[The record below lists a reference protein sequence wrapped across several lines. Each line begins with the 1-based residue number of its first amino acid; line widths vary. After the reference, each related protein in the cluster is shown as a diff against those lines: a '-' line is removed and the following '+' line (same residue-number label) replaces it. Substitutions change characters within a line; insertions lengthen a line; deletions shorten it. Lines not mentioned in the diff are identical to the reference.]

1 MKKETRRQFMKK
13 SAIAGMGFL
22 VAAGNSRERVRASAL
37 QGIAVAGV
45 GVGGKGSGD
54 IDQAGYFGHVVAV
67 CDVDHRRVDAKG
79 KAFPSAKKFY
89 DYRDL
94 FDKMGDKIDAC
105 TISTTDH
112 MHAIIT
118 ATAMKLGKHVYT
130 QKPLTRTV
138 YEARRMAELAKE
150 TGVCTQMGN
159 QGSASNAGRFY
170 SAQLDAGVIGQV
182 REIHI
187 STDRPI
193 WPQGPGLV
201 MTMEKYAA
209 KMKKDDPANAEKNIA
224 AMKAKID
231 EGLKN
236 LEWDLWLGVAPKRE
250 FWPGLYHSFVW
261 RGWWEYGTGALGDI
275 ACHACNMAFK
285 GIGLRNPTSCVATTS
300 GHDFITYPQKSVVE
314 IHFPASKTH
323 GPVKFVWYDGKT
335 PIPKEVY
342 SKYGFGGAGSLV
354 IGEKGAASGSDF
366 RELGGKKI
374 PALSDEKAP
383 YPRAA
388 ECQEHAD
395 EDSRHKREWFNAMEE
410 GKPEK
415 CWSNF
420 IDNAGPLTEA
430 VLFGNLAVWCASK
443 ADVKGETV
451 EWDPVKMQITN
462 LSQIKTPG
470 VANLIQPVFREGY
483 KMI

>member
-13 SAIAGMGFL
+13 STVTGVGFL
-22 VAAGNSRERVRASAL
+22 VAAGNMRKPSHASAM
-37 QGIAVAGV
+37 QKIAVAGV

-54 IDQAGYFGHVVAV
+54 IDQAGFFGNVVAL
-67 CDVDHRRVDAKG
+67 CDVDHNRVEEKG
-79 KAFPSAKKFY
+79 RKFPSAKKFY
-89 DYRDL
+89 DYREL
-94 FDKMGDKIDAC
+94 FDQMGDKIDAC

-118 ATAMKLGKHVYT
+118 ATAMKLHKHVYT
-130 QKPLTRTV
+130 QKPLTRTI

-159 QGSASNAGRFY
+159 QGSASNQGRFY
-170 SAQLDAGVIGQV
+170 SAQLGAGVIGQV

-193 WPQGPGLV
+193 WPQGPGLA
-201 MTMEKYAA
+201 MTMAKFAA
-209 KMKKDDPANAEKNIA
+209 EMKKNDPKDADKKIA
-224 AMKAKID
+224 DMKAKID
-231 EGLKN
+231 ARLKN

-261 RGWWEYGTGALGDI
+261 RGWWDYGTGALGDI
-275 ACHACNMAFK
+275 ACHACNMSFK
-285 GIGLRNPTSCVATTS
+285 GIGLKSPTSCVATTS
-300 GHDFITYPQKSVVE
+300 GHDFITYPKKSVVE
-314 IHFPASKTH
+314 INFPATKTH

-335 PIPKEVY
+335 PIPREIY
-342 SKYGFGGAGSLV
+342 TKYGFGGAGMVV

-374 PALSDEKAP
+374 APLSEEKAP

-388 ECQEHAD
+388 ECPEHSD
-395 EDSRHKREWFNAMEE
+395 EDSRHKREWFNAMEA
-410 GKPEK
+410 GKPEI

-430 VLFGNLAVWCASK
+430 ILFGNLAVWCAAK
-443 ADVKGETV
+443 PDVKGETV

-462 LSQIKTPG
+462 LDQIKTPN
-470 VANLIQPVFREGY
+470 VAALIKPKFREGY
-483 KMI
+483 NSI